1 AGRAAAATAAGAAT
15 ARVGAVGAAAA
26 GRGDV
31 AARVR
36 ADVVL
41 AGLLL
46 GVDRLHVLH
55 HLAPDQRGEGA
66 SVDGQAA
73 ELGLH
78 RGVGLRVA
86 APDAGR
92 DVGGAAADPGVAVVL
107 GGARLAPGVVAARLG
122 ALTGSL
128 DHVQAQDRPGRLGDA
143 GGDRAHLLLVVVVT
157 AGEGRAV

>member
-1 AGRAAAATAAGAAT
+1 LAATRTSRGCKQPLRSSAALWPLQPGAAGAAGGAAAARGSGGRRGRCARRATAAATAGAAT
-15 ARVGAVGAAAA
+15 ARATSAAGARGDGATGAA
-26 GRGDV
+26 

-86 APDAGR
+86 DPDAGR
-92 DVGGAAADPGVAVVL
+92 EVGGAAAEPGVAV
-107 GGARLAPGVVAARLG
+107 
-122 ALTGSL
+122 
-128 DHVQAQDRPGRLGDA
+128 
-143 GGDRAHLLLVVVVT
+143 
-157 AGEGRAV
+157 